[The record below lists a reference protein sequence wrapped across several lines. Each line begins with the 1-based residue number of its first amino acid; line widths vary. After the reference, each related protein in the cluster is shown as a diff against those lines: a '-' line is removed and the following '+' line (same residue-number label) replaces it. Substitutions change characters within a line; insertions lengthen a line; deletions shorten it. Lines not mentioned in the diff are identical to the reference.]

1 MAFEVS
7 TGKGGKKGRSKP
19 DMNVTPLVDV
29 VLVLLIIF
37 MVITPMLAKQFWIH
51 LPEEPEA
58 DATPPPPDD
67 DSEGP
72 PVVTVDA
79 EGRVLVNRDVVPLA
93 QFENRLRRVLAARG
107 DRTVFFDAQSDAP
120 YGRAVEV
127 LDLSRGAGA
136 TTIAVATEPLADA
149 R

>member
-7 TGKGGKKGRSKP
+7 AGKRGKKGRSKP

-37 MVITPMLAKQFWIH
+37 MVCTPLLAKLFWIH
-51 LPEEPEA
+51 VPSDPEA
-58 DATPPPPDD
+58 DATPPPPTDD
-67 DSEGP
+67 EGP

-79 EGRVLVNRDVVPLA
+79 EGRVMINRDVVPLTELQA
-93 QFENRLRRVLAARG
+93 RLRRVLAARG
-107 DRTVFFDAQSDAP
+107 DRTVIFDARSDAP

-127 LDLSRGAGA
+127 LDLARGAGA